1 MVVTVSSYKDL
12 PNDVERT
19 MIDEAERAFGS
30 SYCLYS
36 GFQVGACV
44 LTSSGRMFIGAN
56 VENVAYG
63 SCLCAERSAILH
75 ANAAG
80 EGGNIIAVAVIT
92 KSRDGP
98 TTQII
103 ESAPCGACR
112 QVIMEAARRS
122 GKNIRIIMSTTGKEK
137 VGVSTI
143 SDLLPLAFG
152 PKLARQ

>member
-1 MVVTVSSYKDL
+1 MVVTVFSYKDL
-12 PNDVERT
+12 PIDVERT
-19 MIDEAERAFGS
+19 MIDEAEKALGFS
-30 SYCLYS
+30 HCPYS
-36 GFQVGACV
+36 RYHVAACV
-44 LTSSGRMFIGAN
+44 LTSTGKLFVGAN

-63 SCLCAERSAILH
+63 SSLCAERSAILH

-80 EGGNIIAVAVIT
+80 EGGNIIGIAIIT
-92 KSRDGP
+92 KSEDGP
-98 TTQII
+98 TTEII

-152 PKLARQ
+152 PKLSRQ